1 MEFRVTRK
9 VSFVEEAIIEADSM
23 EEAKELIKKATLDWE
38 VDFEFYPEIE
48 KVFIGDNEG
57 YFEEEELPTDY
68 MEEDYVGGMNGCI
81 IFNEKDFRRHTL
93 GWSDEDD

>member
-23 EEAKELIKKATLDWE
+23 EEAKKLIKKATLDWD
-38 VDFEFYPEIE
+38 VDFEFNPTIE
-48 KVFIGDNEG
+48 KVFIRDDDG
-57 YFEEEELPTDY
+57 YFGEEELSADY

-81 IFNEKDFRRHTL
+81 IFNEKEFNKYVLYMDE
-93 GWSDEDD
+93 EDD